1 MNLRAGI
8 SIKVTSFNLVTTRSF
23 QVKLWKNVV
32 NCQFHEPHLVTHQR
46 NMVSTRARR
55 KDGRGSLKAKDKGA
69 AAAETT
75 PAKSKVPAA
84 KPAAAATAGKKG
96 KKGKGKGKEKEKV
109 KVKGKGKA
117 VAKIVVE
124 EKVALVE
131 EEVAQRVAFTR
142 APRRALSCL
151 GAVSTEPLVP
161 TGTADPGLH
170 AGKVVSGRWWK
181 AEHKR

>member
-1 MNLRAGI
+1 M
-8 SIKVTSFNLVTTRSF
+8 K
-23 QVKLWKNVV
+23 
-32 NCQFHEPHLVTHQR
+32 PHLVTHQR

-117 VAKIVVE
+117 EAKIVVE